1 MPKRWE
7 WIVVF
12 VLAVAAVSCVAGD
25 DSSDGDASAKAGQ
38 LGEPSS
44 NDDAAAPAD
53 VVGADI
59 FDPVSPVAETRAGDV
74 EGVVVDPRNMSPVE
88 GAEVRLLFLD
98 GTPADPTVITTGPD
112 GAFNFAQV
120 NELEYIIDVT
130 HPTHQDTQLWTR
142 VFENGTTQL
151 ANVWLVP
158 KPLVVLGS
166 VSGIIKDALT
176 GFAIGGAALDFRAGI
191 NAPDTEAVVGSTTTN
206 ASGQFTISLEAG
218 VYTAYVTALNRCDT
232 AFSVYV
238 LGARNT
244 GSQNGTMT
252 TALTQGQMRIVLSWG
267 ATPADLDSH
276 LWAPHDGCESQNPF
290 HLYFSTKSTH
300 GCTSSFD
307 LDLDDVTSFGP
318 ETTTVGSFDDPV
330 SFTPYSFLVHDYSNL
345 GSGFSQAMSNSQGL
359 RVEVFTGNSGGSC
372 DQLTFTMPPNTP
384 ATVWHVFE
392 AEYDGTNWSV
402 APIPSMDSYCFQS
415 TPNLVGPTC

>member
-7 WIVVF
+7 WILVI

-25 DSSDGDASAKAGQ
+25 DSNDGDDSAETASAGDSAPDQ
-38 LGEPSS
+38 
-44 NDDAAAPAD
+44 DTAAEVIDAD
-53 VVGADI
+53 V
-59 FDPVSPVAETRAGDV
+59 FDPFSPVAEDRAGDV
-74 EGVVVDPRNMSPVE
+74 QGVVVDPRNMSPVA

-98 GTPADPTVITTGPD
+98 GTPADPTVITTGAN
-112 GAFNFAQV
+112 GAFSFSQV
-120 NELEYIIDVT
+120 NQLEYIIDVT
-130 HPTHQDTQLWTR
+130 HPTHQETQLWTR
-142 VFENGTTQL
+142 VFDNGTTQL

-158 KPLVVLGS
+158 KPLILLGS

-176 GFAIGGAALDFRAGI
+176 GFAIGGASLDFRAGI
-191 NAPDTEAVVGSTTTN
+191 NAPNTEPVVGSTTTN

-232 AFSVYV
+232 TFSVYV

-267 ATPADLDSH
+267 ATPTDLDSH
-276 LWAPHDGCESQNPF
+276 LWAPHGGCESQNPF
-290 HLYFSTKSTH
+290 HLYFGNNGTH

-318 ETTTVGSFDDPV
+318 ETTTVGSFTSPI
-330 SFTPYSFLVHDYSNL
+330 SFTPYNFLVHDYSNL
-345 GSGFSQAMSNSQGL
+345 GSGISQAMSNSQGL

-384 ATVWHVFE
+384 ATVWHVFQGV
-392 AEYDGTNWSV
+392 YDGTNWSI
-402 APIPSMDSYCFQS
+402 APIPNVDAFCFQS
-415 TPNLVGPTC
+415 NVGSVGPTC

>member
-1 MPKRWE
+1 MTNRWG
-7 WIVVF
+7 WMLVVMM
-12 VLAVAAVSCVAGD
+12 AIAAFSCVAGEE
-25 DSSDGDASAKAGQ
+25 SDESDASAKAAQ
-38 LGEPSS
+38 VGEPSAG
-44 NDDAAAPAD
+44 DDAATAEMIDAD
-53 VVGADI
+53 V
-59 FDPVSPVAETRAGDV
+59 FDPVSPVAESRAGDV

-142 VFENGTTQL
+142 VFDNGTTQL

-158 KPLVVLGS
+158 KPLILLGS
-166 VSGIIKDALT
+166 VSGVIKDALT

-206 ASGQFTISLEAG
+206 ASGQFTISLDAG
-218 VYTAYVTALNRCDT
+218 VYTAYATALNRCDT
-232 AFSVYV
+232 KFSVYV

-244 GSQNGTMT
+244 GSQNGSMT

-267 ATPADLDSH
+267 ATPTDLDSH
-276 LWAPHDGCESQNPF
+276 LWAPHDGCDPQNPF
-290 HLYFSTKSTH
+290 HLGYWNNNTH

-307 LDLDDVTSFGP
+307 LDLDDTSSFGP

-345 GSGFSQAMSNSQGL
+345 GSGISQAMSNSQGL

-392 AEYDGTNWSV
+392 AEFDGTNWSIT
-402 APIPSMDSYCFQS
+402 PIPSMDAYCFQS
-415 TPNLVGPTC
+415 TPTNVGPTC